1 MKKSFV
7 SIIFLS
13 LLIMLFVSCSHTQS
27 QVDTPDIVAS
37 NFLQALQQQNYA
49 SAKTYYAENLDNMA
63 NFRNQIEEISPSVA
77 NKLFSKMS
85 DFSYTIN
92 EVTINPDDS
101 TKANVAATIT
111 AYDLGKAFESTV
123 LDYIKTDLEM
133 TFDGATSDD
142 VIKQAEEV
150 IVKDIE
156 SSEKTFVSDVTIA
169 LTKENDTWKI
179 DKISDNPALLN
190 ALSGNII
197 DTINQLSASLENL

>member
-7 SIIFLS
+7 SIIVLS
-13 LLIMLFVSCSHTQS
+13 LLIMLFVSCNHTQN
-27 QVDTPDIVAS
+27 QGDTPDIVTS

-49 SAKTYYAENLDNMA
+49 SAKTYYTENLDNMA

-77 NKLFSKMS
+77 NKLFSKIS

-156 SSEKTFVSDVTIA
+156 SSEKTFVSDVTIT

-179 DKISDNPALLN
+179 DKISDNPVLLN

-197 DTINQLSASLENL
+197 DTINQLSASLESQ

>member
-1 MKKSFV
+1 MKKSFI
-7 SIIFLS
+7 SIVFLS
-13 LLIMLFVSCSHTQS
+13 LLIMLFVSCNQNQS
-27 QVDTPDIVAS
+27 QVDSPDTVVS
-37 NFLQALQQQNYA
+37 NFLQAVQQQNYA

-85 DFSYTIN
+85 DFSYTVH
-92 EVTINPDDS
+92 EVTIDPNDS
-101 TKANVAATIT
+101 TKASVAVTIT

-133 TFDGATSDD
+133 TFDGSTSDD
-142 VIKQAEEV
+142 IIKQAEEV

-156 SSEKTFVSDVTIA
+156 SSEKTFVSDAIIT
-169 LTKENDTWKI
+169 LTKENDTWKL
-179 DKISDNPALLN
+179 DKISDNTTLIN

-197 DTINQLSASLENL
+197 NTIDQLSAQLQNK

>member
-13 LLIMLFVSCSHTQS
+13 LLIMLFVSCSHTQN